1 MLSRATDTLRA
12 IGNLFRDRFG
22 AQHALADL
30 NEAIRFFRYV
40 LQLRPAG
47 HASHPPSLHHLA
59 LCLLERF
66 HDTAIIGDLDE
77 AISLERKALELS
89 TPGDPS
95 YDISSDC
102 LAACLQMKISPQVSR
117 VSSIRSVAT
126 EYEVS
131 QVIRHVIFEILETA
145 PTRLLHTQTG
155 TLCDRDAQ
163 ISHFI
168 SGPQY
173 THLLSSA
180 LSYDPVE
187 RACHIHT
194 TVSRCFRFVMFSHRW
209 GEGEP
214 CLHDIQGRAIYDMP
228 HSGGIKKLQK
238 FCLTALRQG
247 YLWAWSDTCC
257 IDKTSSAELQKAIGS
272 MFGWYRRSHLTIVYL
287 ADIAESGSLDS
298 SQWFRR
304 GWTLQ
309 ELLAPDTIL
318 FYTRNWSLYKNVE
331 SSNHKAN
338 DAILEELTRATGIAS
353 WFFANFS
360 PGVDDARSR
369 LLWASSRRT
378 TRPEDIAYSLFG
390 IFNLH
395 LPVLY
400 GESVEFALGRLLGE
414 VISQSGD
421 ISILD
426 WVGEASTFH
435 SCFPA
440 RISSYRT
447 LPLPPIPLSEQ
458 SSITS
463 QRSVSSNALRKLCR
477 SLNKI
482 PLPRFSNRRLTL
494 PCFSHR
500 VTVVRRRSA
509 DPLSSSYTYEIQA
522 SGLRPLEITL
532 PDELENVASLA
543 GGLESAAAVLHIVR
557 PWHSKSL
564 GETTKLDVA
573 ATEQLLVTLGRPFSA
588 LLLIELPHNEYKR
601 IAPSTLIA
609 AQPIDVASILQSKVR
624 TFNIV

>member
-1 MLSRATDTLRA
+1 
-12 IGNLFRDRFG
+12 
-22 AQHALADL
+22 
-30 NEAIRFFRYV
+30 
-40 LQLRPAG
+40 
-47 HASHPPSLHHLA
+47 
-59 LCLLERF
+59 
-66 HDTAIIGDLDE
+66 
-77 AISLERKALELS
+77 
-89 TPGDPS
+89 
-95 YDISSDC
+95 
-102 LAACLQMKISPQVSR
+102 MKISPQISR

-131 QVIRHVIFEILETA
+131 QVIRHIIFEVLESV

-173 THLLSSA
+173 KQLLSSA

-187 RACHIHT
+187 RACHIHSV
-194 TVSRCFRFVMFSHRW
+194 VSRCFRFVMFSHRW

-214 CLHDIQGRAIYDMP
+214 CLHDIQGRPIYDMP
-228 HSGGIKKLQK
+228 QSGGIKKLQK
-238 FCLTALRQG
+238 FCLTALKRG

-257 IDKTSSAELQKAIGS
+257 IDKTSSAELQEAIGS
-272 MFGWYRRSHLTIVYL
+272 MFEWYRRSHLTIVYL
-287 ADIAESGSLDS
+287 ADVAESGSLDS

-331 SSNHKAN
+331 SSNHKSN

-353 WFFANFS
+353 RFLATFT

-369 LLWASSRRT
+369 LQWASSRRT

-426 WVGEASTFH
+426 W
-435 SCFPA
+435 
-440 RISSYRT
+440 
-447 LPLPPIPLSEQ
+447 
-458 SSITS
+458 
-463 QRSVSSNALRKLCR
+463 
-477 SLNKI
+477 
-482 PLPRFSNRRLTL
+482 
-494 PCFSHR
+494 
-500 VTVVRRRSA
+500 
-509 DPLSSSYTYEIQA
+509 
-522 SGLRPLEITL
+522 
-532 PDELENVASLA
+532 
-543 GGLESAAAVLHIVR
+543 
-557 PWHSKSL
+557 
-564 GETTKLDVA
+564 
-573 ATEQLLVTLGRPFSA
+573 
-588 LLLIELPHNEYKR
+588 
-601 IAPSTLIA
+601 
-609 AQPIDVASILQSKVR
+609 
-624 TFNIV
+624 

>member
-1 MLSRATDTLRA
+1 
-12 IGNLFRDRFG
+12 
-22 AQHALADL
+22 
-30 NEAIRFFRYV
+30 
-40 LQLRPAG
+40 
-47 HASHPPSLHHLA
+47 
-59 LCLLERF
+59 
-66 HDTAIIGDLDE
+66 
-77 AISLERKALELS
+77 
-89 TPGDPS
+89 
-95 YDISSDC
+95 
-102 LAACLQMKISPQVSR
+102 MKISPQVSR
-117 VSSIRSVAT
+117 VSSIQSVAT
-126 EYEVS
+126 EYEVG
-131 QVIRHVIFEILETA
+131 QVIRHVILGTLDTA

-168 SGPQY
+168 NGPQY
-173 THLLSSA
+173 KQLLSSA

-194 TVSRCFRFVMFSHRW
+194 TVSTIFRFVMFSHRW

-214 CLHDIQGRAIYDMP
+214 CLPDIQGRAIYDMP
-228 HSGGIKKLQK
+228 PSGGIKKLQK
-238 FCLTALRQG
+238 FCLTAFKRG

-257 IDKTSSAELQKAIGS
+257 IDKTSSAELQEAIGS

-287 ADIAESGSLDS
+287 ADIAESGSFDS
-298 SQWFRR
+298 SQWFGR

-309 ELLAPDTIL
+309 ELLAPDTML
-318 FYTRNWSLYKNVE
+318 FYARNWSLYKNIE
-331 SSNHKAN
+331 SSNHKTD
-338 DAILEELTRATGIAS
+338 DAILEELTRATGIGS
-353 WFFANFS
+353 RSLTNFT

-369 LLWASSRRT
+369 LQWASSRRT

-414 VISQSGD
+414 IVSQSGD

-458 SSITS
+458 SSVTS
-463 QRSVSSNALRKLCR
+463 QRPASSNALRKLCR

-482 PLPRFSNRRLTL
+482 PLPQFANRRLTL

-500 VTVVRRRSA
+500 ITLVRRTSA

-522 SGLRPLEITL
+522 PGLQPLEITL
-532 PDELENVASLA
+532 PEELENVASLP
-543 GGLESAAAVLHIVR
+543 GGLESATAVLRIVR

-564 GETTKLDVA
+564 GGSTKLDVA

-588 LLLIELPHNEYKR
+588 LLLAELPRNEYKR
-601 IAPSTLIA
+601 IASSTLIA
-609 AQPIDVASILQSKVR
+609 AHPIDITSIFQSKVR
-624 TFNIV
+624 IFNIV